1 VSVPE
6 VSLISIVDDD
16 ESVGEALQSLMK
28 SVGFQTA
35 VFASAEDFLNSGDL
49 NDTACLIL
57 DVRMPGMSGLELQ
70 AELAASNRRIPIIFV
85 SAHTP
90 EEARARALA
99 AGAVAFLLKPFSEDA
114 LLGAVDLSLGIHRS
128 GASDRPGLDHST

>member
-1 VSVPE
+1 MSE
-6 VSLISIVDDD
+6 ISLISIVDDD
-16 ESVGEALQSLMK
+16 KSVGEALQSLMK
-28 SVGFQTA
+28 SVGFRTA
-35 VFASAEDFLNSGDL
+35 VFASAEGFLNSGDL
-49 NDTACLIL
+49 NETACLIL

-90 EEARARALA
+90 EGARARALA

-114 LLGAVDLSLGIHRS
+114 LLGAVNSSLGIHRS
-128 GASDRPGLDHST
+128 GASDRHGLDHST